1 MDVKMNYDNSPIIIF
16 MLLFLL
22 FVLFLNPWALST
34 IKIRFYQMVYNS
46 PLWIRKFF
54 FREDNKE

>member
-1 MDVKMNYDNSPIIIF
+1 MNYDNSPIIIF

-22 FVLFLNPWALST
+22 FALFLNPWAIST
-34 IKIRFYQMVYNS
+34 IKVRFYQIIYNS
-46 PLWIRKFF
+46 PPWIRNFF